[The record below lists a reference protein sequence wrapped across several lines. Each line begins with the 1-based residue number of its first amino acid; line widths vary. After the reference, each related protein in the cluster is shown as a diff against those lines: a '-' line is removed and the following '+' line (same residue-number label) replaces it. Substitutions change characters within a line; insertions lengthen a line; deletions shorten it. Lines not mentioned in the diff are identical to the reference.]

1 MDVKIYMNSGGTQI
15 DLTPKNL
22 IGRIDDEGN
31 VYEVEGDE
39 EICLG
44 WINFEHGDVFDVED
58 VLIGW
63 VEDDG
68 MVVAVDEEEDEEIEV
83 GYVNDQ
89 GALYAYAGEN
99 EEILVGQLKEMQD
112 LAEGA
117 AALLFFLNIEE
128 EDEE

>member
-1 MDVKIYMNSGGTQI
+1 MDVMIYMSSSGKEPIERT
-15 DLTPKNL
+15 KENL

-31 VYEVEGDE
+31 VYEVEGEE

-44 WINFEHGDVFDVED
+44 WIDFEHGDVFDVED

-68 MVVAVDEEEDEEIEV
+68 TVVAVAEEDDEEIEI
-83 GYVNDQ
+83 GRVNDQ
-89 GALYAYAGEN
+89 GALYAYQGD
-99 EEILVGQLKEMQD
+99 EEEALVGQLQSMQD

-117 AALLFFLNIEE
+117 AALLFFLDIEE
-128 EDEE
+128 E

>member
-1 MDVKIYMNSGGTQI
+1 MDVKIYMSSGS
-15 DLTPKNL
+15 TPIEMTPENL

-44 WINFEHGDVFDVED
+44 WIDFEQGDVFDVED
-58 VLIGW
+58 ILIVW

-68 MVVAVDEEEDEEIEV
+68 TAVAVDEEADEEIEI

-89 GALYAYAGEN
+89 GALFAYQGDD
-99 EEILVGQLKEMQD
+99 EETLVGQLQNMQD

-117 AALLFFLNIEE
+117 AALLFFLDVEE
-128 EDEE
+128 E

>member
-1 MDVKIYMNSGGTQI
+1 MDVMIYMSSKSEKI
-15 DLTPKNL
+15 DLTPENL
-22 IGRIDDEGN
+22 IGRVDDEGN

-44 WINFEHGDVFDVED
+44 WIDFEQGDVFDAED

-68 MVVAVDEEEDEEIEV
+68 TVVAVDEEADEEIEV

-89 GALYAYAGEN
+89 GALYAYEGE
-99 EEILVGQLKEMQD
+99 ESEALVGQLQNMQD
-112 LAEGA
+112 FAEGA
-117 AALLFFLNIEE
+117 AALLFFLDIEE
-128 EDEE
+128 E

>member
-1 MDVKIYMNSGGTQI
+1 MDVKIYMSAGGAQI
-15 DLTPKNL
+15 DLTPENL

-31 VYEVEGDE
+31 IYEVEGDE

-44 WINFEHGDVFDVED
+44 WIDFEHGDVFDDED

-63 VEDDG
+63 VEEDG
-68 MVVAVDEEEDEEIEV
+68 TAVAVDEEADEEIEI
-83 GYVNDQ
+83 GYVNDE
-89 GALYAYAGEN
+89 GALYAYEGEK
-99 EEILVGQLKEMQD
+99 EETLVGQLQDMQD

-117 AALLFFLNIEE
+117 AALLFFLDIE

>member
-1 MDVKIYMNSGGTQI
+1 MDVMIYMSIGGTQI
-15 DLTPKNL
+15 GLTPENL

-44 WINFEHGDVFDVED
+44 WINFEQGDVFDDED

-68 MVVAVDEEEDEEIEV
+68 TVVAVDEEEDQEIEIGFV
-83 GYVNDQ
+83 DDQ
-89 GALYAYAGEN
+89 GALYAYEGED
-99 EEILVGQLKEMQD
+99 EKTLIGQLKDMQD

-117 AALLFFLNIEE
+117 AALLFFLDVEE
-128 EDEE
+128 ENE

>member
-1 MDVKIYMNSGGTQI
+1 MDVMIYMGNSSTRI
-15 DLTPKNL
+15 EMIKENL

-31 VYEVEGDE
+31 VYELEGEE

-44 WINFEHGDVFDVED
+44 WINFDEGDVFDTED
-58 VLIGW
+58 ELIGW

-68 MVVAVDEEEDEEIEV
+68 TVVAVDEEADEEIEI

-89 GALYAYAGEN
+89 GELYAYEGED
-99 EEILVGQLKEMQD
+99 EKALVGQLKNMQD

-117 AALLFFLNIEE
+117 AALLFFLDIEE
-128 EDEE
+128 E

>member
-1 MDVKIYMNSGGTQI
+1 MDVRIYMSSGSEKI
-15 DLTPKNL
+15 AMTPENL

-44 WINFEHGDVFDVED
+44 WINFEQGDVFDTED

-68 MVVAVDEEEDEEIEV
+68 TVVAVDEEADEEIEI

-89 GALYAYAGEN
+89 GELYAYKGEDD
-99 EEILVGQLKEMQD
+99 EALVGQLQSMQD
-112 LAEGA
+112 FAEGA
-117 AALLFFLNIEE
+117 AALLFFLDIEE
-128 EDEE
+128 E

>member
-1 MDVKIYMNSGGTQI
+1 MDVKIFMSNSGTRVEI
-15 DLTPKNL
+15 TPENL

-44 WINFEHGDVFDVED
+44 WINFDEGDVFDVED

-68 MVVAVDEEEDEEIEV
+68 TVVAVDEEEDEEIEV
-83 GYVNDQ
+83 GYVNEKGELYCYEGEDQ
-89 GALYAYAGEN
+89 EA
-99 EEILVGQLKEMQD
+99 LVGQLENMQD
-112 LAEGA
+112 YAEGA
-117 AALLFFLNIEE
+117 AALLFFLDVEE
-128 EDEE
+128 E

>member
-1 MDVKIYMNSGGTQI
+1 MDVKIYMSSGGAQI
-15 DLTPKNL
+15 ELIPENL

-39 EICLG
+39 ETCLG
-44 WINFEHGDVFDVED
+44 WIDFEQGDVFDDED

-68 MVVAVDEEEDEEIEV
+68 KVVAVEEEEDEEIEI

-89 GALYAYAGEN
+89 GALYAYAGED
-99 EEILVGQLKEMQD
+99 EEALVGQLQNMQD

-117 AALLFFLNIEE
+117 AALLFFLEFEE
-128 EDEE
+128 GEE

>member
-1 MDVKIYMNSGGTQI
+1 MDVMIYMSSGSKKI
-15 DLTPKNL
+15 ALTPENL
-22 IGRIDDEGN
+22 IGRIDDDGN

-44 WINFEHGDVFDVED
+44 WINFEHGDVFDAED

-68 MVVAVDEEEDEEIEV
+68 KVVAVDEEADEEIEI

-89 GALYAYAGEN
+89 GELYAYEGEDA
-99 EEILVGQLKEMQD
+99 EAMVGQLQNMQD
-112 LAEGA
+112 FAEGA
-117 AALLFFLNIEE
+117 AALLFFLDIEE
-128 EDEE
+128 E

>member
-1 MDVKIYMNSGGTQI
+1 MDVMIYMSSGSTTVEM
-15 DLTPKNL
+15 TPENL

-44 WINFEHGDVFDVED
+44 WIDFEQGDVFDVED
-58 VLIGW
+58 LLIGW

-68 MVVAVDEEEDEEIEV
+68 TAVAVDEEADEEIEI

-89 GALYAYAGEN
+89 GALFAYQGDDDET
-99 EEILVGQLKEMQD
+99 LVGQLQTMQD

-117 AALLFFLNIEE
+117 AALLFFLDVEE
-128 EDEE
+128 E